1 VRRRALL
8 LLPGGVLLAAASLSV
23 LVSDWRN
30 AVEPLVPLAG
40 WIAIATGV
48 LLGLRF
54 GHVTAV
60 AALIVLAVANQA
72 VRTWGTV
79 GDVREAVA
87 LLAPLNLAALAW
99 TPEHTGRWQ
108 RARLWATLFVAQA
121 LVVAG
126 HIHLQ
131 PIRLPWPPAWPPV
144 LIAFA
149 VAFAAALV
157 RFAVRPRAIESAL
170 VWAVTAA
177 FLALG
182 PIVDDL
188 ATGVYLTAG
197 ALALLVAL
205 VETSYAMAY
214 ADELTGLPSRRALN
228 ELLGALG
235 PRYAVAMVDVD
246 HFKKFNDTYGHQAGD
261 QLLRKI
267 ATTLLSVS
275 GGGRAFRYGGE
286 EFAVVFPGL
295 DVERASP
302 HLEALRKAIAETT
315 FTVRAPDR
323 PRKKPK
329 ETIPGGGKQAGATV
343 SIGLAD
349 SENAGPT
356 PADVIKAADEALY
369 RAKRSGRNRLVS

>member
-1 VRRRALL
+1 MRSGGLL
-8 LLPGGVLLAAASLSV
+8 VSSLSEAV
-23 LVSDWRN
+23 
-30 AVEPLVPLAG
+30 VEPLIPLAG
-40 WIAIATGV
+40 WIAIATGI

-60 AALIVLAVANQA
+60 FALVVLAAADQVVA
-72 VRTWGTV
+72 RWGAI
-79 GDVREAVA
+79 DEVREAVA
-87 LLAPLNLAALAW
+87 LLTPLNLAGLAW
-99 TPEHTGRWQ
+99 TPDRAGRWQ
-108 RARLWATLFVAQA
+108 RAKLWTALLLAQA
-121 LVVAG
+121 AVVAG
-126 HIHLQ
+126 HVQLQ
-131 PIRLPWPPAWPPV
+131 TIALPWPPAWPPLV
-144 LIAFA
+144 PIAFGVAFVAA
-149 VAFAAALV
+149 VA
-157 RFAVRPRAIESAL
+157 RFAVRQRAVEAAL
-170 VWAVTAA
+170 VWATAAA

-182 PIVDDL
+182 PVADDL
-188 ATGVYLTAG
+188 ATGVYLAAG
-197 ALALLVAL
+197 ALALVVAL

-228 ELLGALG
+228 ELLGELG

-267 ATTLLSVS
+267 AGTLRSVA

-286 EFAVVFPGL
+286 EFAVVFSGL

-302 HLEALRKAIAETT
+302 HLEELREAIAETT

-323 PRKKPK
+323 PKKKPK
-329 ETIPGGGKQAGATV
+329 EALPGSGKQAGVTV

-349 SENAGPT
+349 SSGAGPT